1 MMIHTQHSPIHS
13 SLYIFFFLYFPP
25 FFFFFLFFLFS
36 LFHSFFLLGLQIKS
50 SYTGIPDLARS
61 FSLFFISR
69 PVLFASCVLLST
81 DFDRLTRSFF
91 FFSFFVSSI
100 PSTSTHTQFDK
111 SGIPEGV
118 GIHQTVKWEGKE
130 LLLRL
135 TVLKQTKK

>member
-13 SLYIFFFLYFPP
+13 SLYIFFLLYFPP
-25 FFFFFLFFLFS
+25 FFFFFLFLFFLFS

-91 FFSFFVSSI
+91 PSPFSFRPFSPRQHTLSSI
-100 PSTSTHTQFDK
+100 K
-111 SGIPEGV
+111 V
-118 GIHQTVKWEGKE
+118 GFRKE
-130 LLLRL
+130 LGFTR
-135 TVLKQTKK
+135 Q